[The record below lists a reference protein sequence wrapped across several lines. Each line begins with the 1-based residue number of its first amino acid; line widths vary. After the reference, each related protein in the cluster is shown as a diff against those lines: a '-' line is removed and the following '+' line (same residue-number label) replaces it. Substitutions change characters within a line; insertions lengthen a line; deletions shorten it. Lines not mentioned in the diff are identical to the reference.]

1 MKKNILLVLII
12 AMFVPSAVLAADW
25 DDFGNIDRMWDG
37 QESVTNKEFEE
48 VMDALQSNQKKKD
61 EKQRKKLIKKISGG
75 GTSLHNGL
83 EPDSK
88 IQEIPAL
95 KSDTEGQLL
104 NLPVNV
110 IIEENVLDKGFY
122 KIIGEKNKNSEVYL
136 LFYQSEFLKGKV
148 KAVETKD
155 DFGENELDFVKML
168 PVDGSKIKI
177 IFGSLGFNA
186 YVYLPV
192 LPEPHIK

>member
-110 IIEENVLDKGFY
+110 VIEENVLDKGFY

-177 IFGSLGFNA
+177 IFGSLCFNA

>member
-110 IIEENVLDKGFY
+110 VIEENVLDKGFY
-122 KIIGEKNKNSEVYL
+122 KIIGEKDKNSEVYL

>member
-12 AMFVPSAVLAADW
+12 AMFVSSAVLAADW

-110 IIEENVLDKGFY
+110 VIEENVLDKGFY

>member
-110 IIEENVLDKGFY
+110 VIEENVLDKGFY

>member
-25 DDFGNIDRMWDG
+25 DYFGNMDRMWDG

-110 IIEENVLDKGFY
+110 VIEENVLDKGFY

>member
-1 MKKNILLVLII
+1 MKKNILLVLTI

-110 IIEENVLDKGFY
+110 VIEENVLDKGFY